1 MTDELKE
8 AFDYALDAH
17 IFMSKRQPM
26 IRSMDLSN
34 QVAMPE
40 EPQDQPAPMGMSM
53 PSEADAPEPSKPL
66 YTEDQL
72 ALMPEWISGSKKMFS
87 VMNDGQRFI
96 GSDKQ
101 AAAYGLDLMSE
112 FNWNMTGPA
121 GIPGESGISAPGFAF
136 QVAALMSEEAGEENA
151 LTFLQ
156 MLNTYSDTATNGATI
171 KRAFRGIFADPLTY
185 AGIVGKL
192 GSMGIRASAGFAKGP
207 IKDMLMKTA
216 TGAAMPYDLGVKY
229 PGRTGMAAGAGYGM
243 GFEGGTMGV
252 EQAAG
257 YGPTVGEAATR
268 LATAGAVG
276 AGAGGVLGKALG
288 AGVPAAG
295 QALRQGADVAGQAAE
310 ARMAER
316 GPITDRVM
324 SGGDPM
330 DVVDPALAAAD
341 KLARGDDQMNA
352 PTSQIAQPGKEI
364 PPSTIP
370 PTADEISA
378 AQADTRQGADIVAQ
392 RLNVTVPET
401 ERVQG
406 GVYKSGQPSG
416 QKWSDLPDEK
426 LAERGPGF
434 VGNDADLDTLWQQT
448 LDEVSP
454 AARDAVE
461 RTGATWKAFPAG
473 AWNKAMSLPNRSQ
486 LWYELSGESFVDR
499 LPDLTAKE
507 HMMFL
512 DLVGATSARA
522 KPKENLERSLAVLS
536 QKIRGVPIDVDLT
549 IQSTVA
555 DALQR
560 EGTNISSDL
569 ANKTGMFS
577 DTLGLVA
584 GLPVRYPISVNDVWV
599 GKAFG
604 ITDAQ
609 LSGNQA
615 LHEVFGKYMNKMRE
629 FINSQTNEI
638 SSGQSIPHESWQ
650 LQARQWVEMRASDE
664 GIDTSKQISVEGNDY
679 AGEFDRVIEKIEAAG
694 IDVPGGIITKD
705 ILMNPALADALRPT
719 TPSYRSAP
727 KATVEFGT
735 LLTPSGKQAAELYAK
750 AKEAGDQLTQ
760 KEYIKTLTSGMYQSA
775 RGKTL
780 WEETVRLATGTSQT
794 VTRISSPTSNDPF
807 AFSGTFEGAAAPNI
821 RIPLK
826 DMTPDQVA
834 YFNAMAGQGLRQK
847 AMAAA
852 EIKTL
857 NSLADPVPE
866 GYVSTNSIYFEWNQT
881 VPEDLVVGIANALG
895 EGFEVSIAK
904 TPGGVKVDI
913 NPKFM
918 DDGTISGPSAGAI
931 DAATDL
937 LEKSFGVKNVEVF
950 KSAFKSDYGK
960 NYVEDPGDGSEYL
973 KILEQ
978 TVKGWENEAATK
990 IKSIAGKSAKQSDI
1004 IAFIRG
1010 DADELATTGTR
1021 TETASIRG
1029 KAKTIRKNVRA
1040 RIDRHNAAIDSWREI
1055 GDDLDAKMSASIPKW
1070 KKRLKIEDEE

>member
-1 MTDELKE
+1 MDEF
-8 AFDYALDAH
+8 ADALNYQADAH
-17 IFMSKRQPM
+17 VFLFQREPM
-26 IRSMDLSN
+26 LSD
-34 QVAMPE
+34 VDYTRKVSMPE
-40 EPQDQPAPMGMSM
+40 EPQKAAPQQDMGM
-53 PSEADAPEPSKPL
+53 PSEADAPEPYTPK

-72 ALMPEWISGSKKMFS
+72 ELMPEWISASKKMFS
-87 VMNDGQRFI
+87 AMNDGQRFI

-156 MLNTYSDTATNGATI
+156 MLNTYSDTAVNGASI

-192 GSMGIRASAGFAKGP
+192 ASMPMRASAEFAKGP
-207 IKDMLMKTA
+207 IKEMLMKTA
-216 TGAAMPYDLGVKY
+216 SGVAMPYDLGVKY
-229 PGRTGMAAGAGYGM
+229 PGRTGMAAGAGYSA

-257 YGPTVGEAATR
+257 YGPTAGEAAQR
-268 LATAGAVG
+268 LGTAAGIGA
-276 AGAGGVLGKALG
+276 AAGGALGKAIGGG
-288 AGVPAAG
+288 APVV
-295 QALRQGADVAGQAAE
+295 RQGIDVAGQAAE
-310 ARMAER
+310 QRMAER
-316 GPITDRVM
+316 GPITSRVM
-324 SGGDPM
+324 SGVDPM
-330 DVVDPALAAAD
+330 DVIDPALAAAG
-341 KLARGDDQMNA
+341 KLARGDNQMDV
-352 PTSQIAQPGKEI
+352 PTFLVAQPGKEI
-364 PPSTIP
+364 PPSTMP
-370 PTADEISA
+370 PTADEIAA

-406 GVYKSGQPSG
+406 GIYKSGQPNG

-434 VGNDADLDTLWQQT
+434 VGGDEDLDALWQQT
-448 LDEVSP
+448 LNEVSP

-512 DLVGATSARA
+512 DLIGATSARA

-536 QKIRGVPIDVDLT
+536 QKLRGVPIDVDLT

-560 EGTNISSDL
+560 EGANISSDL

-615 LHEVFGKYMNKMRE
+615 LHEVFGKYMNKLRE

-638 SSGQSIPHESWQ
+638 STGQSIPHESWQ

-705 ILMNPALADALRPT
+705 VLMNPKLADALRPT

-735 LLTPSGKQAAELYAK
+735 LLTPAGREAAELYSK
-750 AKEAGDQLTQ
+750 AKKVGDQLTQ

-794 VTRISSPTSNDPF
+794 VTRISSPTSSDPF

-826 DMTPDQVA
+826 DMTPDQIA

-857 NSLADPVPE
+857 DSLADPIPE

-881 VPEDLVVGIANALG
+881 VPEDLVVGIAKALG
-895 EGFEVSIAK
+895 DGFEVSVAK

-918 DDGTISGPSAGAI
+918 DDGTISGPSADAI

-937 LEKSFGVKNVEVF
+937 LEKSFGAKNVEVF

-960 NYVEDPGDGSEYL
+960 NYVEDPGDASEYL

-978 TVKGWENEAATK
+978 TVRGWENEAATK
-990 IKSIAGKSAKQSDI
+990 IKSIAGQSAKQSDI
-1004 IAFIRG
+1004 VAFIRG
-1010 DADELATTGTR
+1010 DADELITAGAR
-1021 TETASIRG
+1021 TETASVRA

-1040 RIDRHNAAIDSWREI
+1040 RIDRHNAAVDSWREI

-1070 KKRLKIEDEE
+1070 KKRLGIKDGE

>member
-1 MTDELKE
+1 MTDIAQEQLNTMIAAESGGELETVRDENGNYRLRRMFDE
-8 AFDYALDAH
+8 AVAMEQMQALGPGDYRDIYAL
-17 IFMSKRQPM
+17 
-26 IRSMDLSN
+26 
-34 QVAMPE
+34 
-40 EPQDQPAPMGMSM
+40 
-53 PSEADAPEPSKPL
+53 SEAADAPVTEKEVGGTQAGALAGVPGALVTGPQDLAALL
-66 YTEDQL
+66 YGGLKALL
-72 ALMPEWISGSKKMFS
+72 AEEGQGVEEFGKGFSAISGT
-87 VMNDGQRFI
+87 I
-96 GSDKQ
+96 GSEK
-101 AAAYGLDLMSE
+101 
-112 FNWNMTGPA
+112 
-121 GIPGESGISAPGFAF
+121 
-136 QVAALMSEEAGEENA
+136 AGELFSGLVDRMPIDDETKEA
-151 LTFLQ
+151 
-156 MLNTYSDTATNGATI
+156 M
-171 KRAFRGIFADPLTY
+171 KRGYLAGEFA
-185 AGIVGKL
+185 
-192 GSMGIRASAGFAKGP
+192 SMGLVGPNVAKAGA
-207 IKDMLMKTA
+207 
-216 TGAAMPYDLGVKY
+216 GAVADY
-229 PGRTGMAAGAGYGM
+229 AAGAPARLEEAKSGVTLGM
-243 GFEGGTMGV
+243 GVDPTQMVDEAIVGAQKLMGK
-252 EQAAG
+252 EP
-257 YGPTVGEAATR
+257 PTAAT
-268 LATAGAVG
+268 L
-276 AGAGGVLGKALG
+276 L
-288 AGVPAAG
+288 PAS
-295 QALRQGADVAGQAAE
+295 D
-310 ARMAER
+310 ARM
-316 GPITDRVM
+316 
-324 SGGDPM
+324 
-330 DVVDPALAAAD
+330 DV
-341 KLARGDDQMNA
+341 
-352 PTSQIAQPGKEI
+352 PTSQVAQPGKEI
-364 PPSTIP
+364 PPSTTP
-370 PTADEISA
+370 PTADEIAA
-378 AQADTRQGADIVAQ
+378 AQSDTRQGADIVAQ

-434 VGNDADLDTLWQQT
+434 VGSDADLDALWQQT

-454 AARDAVE
+454 AARDAIE

-512 DLVGATSARA
+512 DLIGATSARA

-536 QKIRGVPIDVDLT
+536 QKLRGVPIDVDLT

-560 EGTNISSDL
+560 EGANISSDL

-615 LHEVFGKYMNKMRE
+615 LHEVFGKYMNKLRE
-629 FINSQTNEI
+629 FINLQTNEI

-705 ILMNPALADALRPT
+705 ILMNPKLADALRPT

-735 LLTPSGKQAAELYAK
+735 LLTPAGREAADLYSK

-760 KEYIKTLTSGMYQSA
+760 KEYINTLTSGMYQSA

-780 WEETVRLATGTSQT
+780 WEGTVRLATGTSQT
-794 VTRISSPTSNDPF
+794 VTRISSPTSSDPF

-826 DMTPDQVA
+826 DMTPDQIA

-857 NSLADPVPE
+857 DSLADPIPE

-881 VPEDLVVGIANALG
+881 VPEDLVVGIAKALG
-895 EGFEVSIAK
+895 DGFEVSVAK

-918 DDGTISGPSAGAI
+918 DDGTISGPSADAI

-937 LEKSFGVKNVEVF
+937 LEKSFGAKNVEVF

-960 NYVEDPGDGSEYL
+960 NYVEDPGDASEYL

-990 IKSIAGKSAKQSDI
+990 IKSIAGQSAKQSDI
-1004 IAFIRG
+1004 VAFIRG
-1010 DADELATTGTR
+1010 DADELITAGTR
-1021 TETASIRG
+1021 TETASVRA

-1040 RIDRHNAAIDSWREI
+1040 RIDRHNAAIDSWRKI

-1070 KKRLKIEDEE
+1070 KKRLGIKDGE